1 MKKAKKKDFIAVTK
15 QDKPIAVEKGDIFFF
30 EDVRKMEKGSIKDIW
45 VSEKDSVSIRENAL
59 LFRYA
64 KVI

>member
-1 MKKAKKKDFIAVTK
+1 MTK